1 MNNWKVAAKE
11 ENKKMWAIFT
21 ESGIFA
27 SACCHGFILWICDM
41 ITSGELAKYGLAV
54 TAKALEIFKQFLL
67 GYNIG
72 CTFKTT
78 IEISSLG
85 PDFKALK
92 IIETNTLD
100 IQHILELHNIDE
112 AALGT
117 YITDERNFFSTLG
130 KESDDDLHAIAY
142 VELLQELWS
151 V

>member
-1 MNNWKVAAKE
+1 
-11 ENKKMWAIFT
+11 
-21 ESGIFA
+21 
-27 SACCHGFILWICDM
+27 
-41 ITSGELAKYGLAV
+41 
-54 TAKALEIFKQFLL
+54 
-67 GYNIG
+67 
-72 CTFKTT
+72 
-78 IEISSLG
+78 
-85 PDFKALK
+85 ALK